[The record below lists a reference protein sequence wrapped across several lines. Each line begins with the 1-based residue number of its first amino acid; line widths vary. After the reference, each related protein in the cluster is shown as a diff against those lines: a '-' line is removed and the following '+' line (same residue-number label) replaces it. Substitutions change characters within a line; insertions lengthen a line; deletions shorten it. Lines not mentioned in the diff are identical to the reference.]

1 MGRMWCFQGGWEARG
16 FPEGTLVTDMASAAR
31 RGVVT
36 GLGVLS
42 SIGSDPETFWQALL
56 AGKTGIKR
64 IGLFDPSELPCQIAG
79 EMTDFDAKNFIDKK
93 DRKQLRVMARTIQLA
108 VACAQAAITHS
119 KVDKKAIDLTRFSV
133 IFGAGMVAME
143 LPETADAAAVSKTPE
158 RGKIDLK
165 VWGTRGLE
173 VIQPLWMLRYLPNM
187 LACQVSILHD
197 AQGPNN
203 TITQDDVAG
212 LLALGEAMRIM
223 RRDHADFF
231 LVGGAESRVNPLSM
245 TRQSLFLPLSTHNAD
260 PATACRPFDAGRT
273 GLVLGEGS
281 GILAVEEV
289 GHAQKRGAEIY
300 ADVCGF
306 GAAFNGKDQ
315 SDAIERS
322 IRIAM
327 AQAGIGPDDVDHVN
341 ASGMGVEKEDRFE
354 AMGIAAAFRDRK
366 DPIEVTSIKAHVG
379 HLGGSSATVELAA
392 VALALRHGM
401 VPATLN
407 HTATD
412 PSCPV
417 KVLTGQPRP
426 LSRRYVVKT
435 SFTSEGQCAAA
446 VLGRHQG

>member
-1 MGRMWCFQGGWEARG
+1 MSI
-16 FPEGTLVTDMASAAR
+16 DSR

-42 SIGSDPETFWQALL
+42 SIGSDPDTFWQALL

-64 IGLFDPSELPCQIAG
+64 IGLFDPSELPCQVAG
-79 EMTDFDAKNFIDKK
+79 EMTDFDAKNFLDKK

-108 VACAQAAITHS
+108 VACAQSAITHS
-119 KVDKKAIDLTRFSV
+119 KVSKPSLDLTRFGV

-143 LPETADAAAVSKTPE
+143 LPETADAAAVCKLPE
-158 RGKIDLK
+158 RGKIDLQK
-165 VWGTRGLE
+165 WGTRGLE

-212 LLALGEAMRIM
+212 MLALGEAMRIL
-223 RRDHADFF
+223 RRDHADFL

-245 TRQSLFLPLSTHNAD
+245 TRQSLFLPLSRHNAD
-260 PATACRPFDAGRT
+260 PGTACRPFDSGRT

-281 GILAVEEV
+281 GILVVEELA
-289 GHAQKRGAEIY
+289 HAKGRGAEIY
-300 ADVCGF
+300 AEVAGF
-306 GAAFNGKDQ
+306 GAAFNGKNQ
-315 SDAIERS
+315 ADAIERS

-327 AQAGIGPDDVDHVN
+327 AQAGVGPDDIDHVN
-341 ASGMGVEKEDRFE
+341 ASGLGSEKEDRFE
-354 AMGIAAAFRDRK
+354 AQGIAAAFSGRK
-366 DPIEVTSIKAHVG
+366 EPIEVTTIKANVG
-379 HLGGSSATVELAA
+379 HLGGSSATLEMSAA
-392 VALALRHGM
+392 VLSLKHGQ
-401 VPATLN
+401 VPGTLN
-407 HTATD
+407 HSKTD

-417 KVLTGQPRP
+417 KVLSGGPRP
-426 LSRRYVVKT
+426 LGRPCVVKT

-446 VLGRHQG
+446 VLKRYQG